1 MQEYESMRYVDL
13 VQLCRERKLKRRGRK
28 RELIEYLRSNDAKCL
43 NTSVRKILRNIY
55 PYLYIYGTIIWVRTS
70 E

>member
-1 MQEYESMRYVDL
+1 MEEYESMRYVDL
-13 VQLCRERKLKRRGRK
+13 LQLCRERKLKRRGRK

-43 NTSVRKILRNIY
+43 NASVRKILRKIY
-55 PYLYIYGTIIWVRTS
+55 PYLYVCGTIIRIRTS